1 MPKQTRKKTKLRKKL
16 DQSTKDEAVLVFPPN
31 FLWGTATSAHQVEGD
46 NTNNDWHLF
55 EQEGYA
61 DDHQVAG
68 SGPDHYH
75 RYEEDFKIA
84 KDLHNNAFRLSIEWS
99 RVEPEDNHWDKKE
112 IEHYRKVLQEAHKQ
126 GLKTFVTL
134 HHFTNPIWFMHEE
147 GWLNPDA
154 PEIFQS
160 YVMMIVKELGS
171 LVDFWMTINEPM
183 VFATQGYIAGVW
195 PPREKNVI
203 KARKVIKNM
212 AKAHI
217 LAYRSIHNVLD
228 KDDYQAQVGF
238 ANNVSSFQIYN
249 KHSLKD
255 IVFVQTVDRIWN
267 HWFMKL
273 TKGCHDFLGL
283 NYYFHYRVAKARFS
297 HWQFFTDIRKER
309 REASDVGWEIYPP
322 GIFDVVMD
330 LANYKIPIYITE
342 NGIAVDKDNKR
353 ARFIV
358 SYVKEL
364 YHAIQ
369 AGAPVKGYFYWSLL
383 DNWEWEKGYNA
394 DFGIVDVDME
404 TKKRTIRESGKV
416 YGQIAEHNGIP
427 HDLLKFVGH
436 VTLGEITVKD

>member
-16 DQSTKDEAVLVFPPN
+16 DQSSKDDAVLAFPPN
-31 FLWGTATSAHQVEGD
+31 FLWGTATSAHQVEG
-46 NTNNDWHLF
+46 NNINNDWHLF

-75 RYEEDFKIA
+75 HYEEDFKIT

-112 IEHYRKVLQEAHKQ
+112 IEHYQKVLKEARKQ

-134 HHFTNPIWFMHEE
+134 HHFTNPIWFMHED
-147 GWLNPDA
+147 GWLNPHA

-160 YVMMIVKELGS
+160 YVMMIVKELGT

-238 ANNVSSFQIYN
+238 ANNVSSFQIYH

-255 IVFVQTVDRIWN
+255 IIFVQTVDRIWN
-267 HWFMKL
+267 HWFMRL

-364 YHAIQ
+364 YHAMQ

-394 DFGIVDVDME
+394 DFGIVDVDMK

-416 YGQIAEHNGIP
+416 YSQIAEHNGIP